1 MKNRKREICTSGSV
15 RDEDGQPPHLLGRR
29 QFLHLAA
36 SAAGLLVV
44 PRIAFAQAYPTRPVR
59 IVVPFA
65 PGGGGDIVARL
76 IGSALSERLGQPLVI
91 ENRPGA
97 GSNIGTEAVARS
109 APDGYTLLLVT
120 AINAWNATLYG
131 NLKFNFM
138 RDIAPIASIARAS
151 FVMEVIPSFPA
162 KTVPEFIAY
171 AKVNQG
177 KINMASAGIGSP
189 QHFSGELFKMIT
201 GINMLHVPYR
211 GTPAALTGLLAG
223 DAQVMFDTI
232 STSIEH
238 IRGGKLRALA
248 VTSMTRSDLLPDIPT
263 ISEFVPGYEATGWL
277 GLGAPKNSPAEIIDR
292 LNKETNAA
300 LAEPSLRV
308 RLAAVGYLAFAGSR
322 ADFSRLIADE
332 TEKWGKVI
340 RAANIKPE

>member
-1 MKNRKREICTSGSV
+1 MKL
-15 RDEDGQPPHLLGRR
+15 PRR
-29 QFLHLAA
+29 TFLHLAA
-36 SAAGLLVV
+36 GAAALPAVL
-44 PRIAFAQAYPTRPVR
+44 RIARAQAYPARPVR

>member
-1 MKNRKREICTSGSV
+1 MTL
-15 RDEDGQPPHLLGRR
+15 PRR

>member
-1 MKNRKREICTSGSV
+1 MKL
-15 RDEDGQPPHLLGRR
+15 PRR

-171 AKVNQG
+171 AKINQG

>member
-1 MKNRKREICTSGSV
+1 MKL
-15 RDEDGQPPHLLGRR
+15 PRR

-248 VTSMTRSDLLPDIPT
+248 VTSMTLSDLLPDIAT

-277 GLGAPKNSPAEIIDR
+277 GFGAPKNSPAEIIDR

-308 RLAAVGYLAFAGSR
+308 RLAAVGYSAFAGSR

-340 RAANIKPE
+340 RAANIKAE

>member
-1 MKNRKREICTSGSV
+1 MKL
-15 RDEDGQPPHLLGRR
+15 PRR

-322 ADFSRLIADE
+322 ADFSRIIADE

>member
-1 MKNRKREICTSGSV
+1 MSGSASERV
-15 RDEDGQPPHLLGRR
+15 
-29 QFLHLAA
+29 AVVTA
-36 SAAGLLVV
+36 SARSL
-44 PRIAFAQAYPTRPVR
+44 P
-59 IVVPFA
+59 
-65 PGGGGDIVARL
+65 
-76 IGSALSERLGQPLVI
+76 ALMYSI
-91 ENRPGA
+91 
-97 GSNIGTEAVARS
+97 TE
-109 APDGYTLLLVT
+109 G
-120 AINAWNATLYG
+120 
-131 NLKFNFM
+131 
-138 RDIAPIASIARAS
+138 
-151 FVMEVIPSFPA
+151 MEVIPSFPA

>member
-1 MKNRKREICTSGSV
+1 MKL
-15 RDEDGQPPHLLGRR
+15 PRR

-248 VTSMTRSDLLPDIPT
+248 VTSMTRSDLLRDIPT

>member
-1 MKNRKREICTSGSV
+1 MSRK
-15 RDEDGQPPHLLGRR
+15 
-29 QFLHLAA
+29 
-36 SAAGLLVV
+36 
-44 PRIAFAQAYPTRPVR
+44 
-59 IVVPFA
+59 
-65 PGGGGDIVARL
+65 
-76 IGSALSERLGQPLVI
+76 
-91 ENRPGA
+91 
-97 GSNIGTEAVARS
+97 
-109 APDGYTLLLVT
+109 
-120 AINAWNATLYG
+120 
-131 NLKFNFM
+131 
-138 RDIAPIASIARAS
+138 
-151 FVMEVIPSFPA
+151 
-162 KTVPEFIAY
+162 
-171 AKVNQG
+171 
-177 KINMASAGIGSP
+177 GIGSGN
-189 QHFSGELFKMIT
+189 HISGELFKMIT

>member
-1 MKNRKREICTSGSV
+1 
-15 RDEDGQPPHLLGRR
+15 
-29 QFLHLAA
+29 
-36 SAAGLLVV
+36 
-44 PRIAFAQAYPTRPVR
+44 
-59 IVVPFA
+59 
-65 PGGGGDIVARL
+65 
-76 IGSALSERLGQPLVI
+76 
-91 ENRPGA
+91 
-97 GSNIGTEAVARS
+97 
-109 APDGYTLLLVT
+109 
-120 AINAWNATLYG
+120 
-131 NLKFNFM
+131 M

-171 AKVNQG
+171 AKINQG

-189 QHFSGELFKMIT
+189 QHFSGELFKMMT

-340 RAANIKPE
+340 RTANIKPEG

>member
-1 MKNRKREICTSGSV
+1 MKL
-15 RDEDGQPPHLLGRR
+15 PRR

-171 AKVNQG
+171 AKANQG

-201 GINMLHVPYR
+201 GVNIQHVPYR

-248 VTSMTRSDLLPDIPT
+248 VTSMTLSDLLPDIAT

-277 GLGAPKNSPAEIIDR
+277 GFGAPKNSPAEIIDR

-308 RLAAVGYLAFAGSR
+308 RLAAVGYSAFAGSR

-340 RAANIKPE
+340 RAANIKAE